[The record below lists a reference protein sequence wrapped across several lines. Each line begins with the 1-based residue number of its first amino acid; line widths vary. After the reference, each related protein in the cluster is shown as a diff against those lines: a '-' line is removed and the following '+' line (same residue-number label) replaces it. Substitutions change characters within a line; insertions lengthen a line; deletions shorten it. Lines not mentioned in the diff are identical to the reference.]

1 MKYTRHTTAPQIQA
15 LEYETVSR
23 ELKVFL
29 TRILLEKISDPEN
42 SEMSLIRK
50 NHIINI
56 SHNIQGKEIF
66 VLECDDWGHFEPPI
80 HAWHDGEFHLI
91 FRRLDTPQFI
101 EFTGDLIE
109 QEYISVD
116 WINGLLEKEG
126 SSFRY
131 NNKEE
136 KLRIDVLSIKEME
149 DLIQAASAEGSAP
162 SPHDNIRVLISRA
175 EDARKNNDASGIVHA
190 CASIFETLAKDVIGD
205 PKIENQTLAGF
216 FSKYRTESNLPAPVL
231 DYILDQFKKRN
242 SLPIA
247 GHGSTLAP
255 PAMTEM
261 EMVTLIEMTK
271 AFVSVEGRLAI
282 HNQKTG
288 IKR

>member
-1 MKYTRHTTAPQIQA
+1 MKYTRHLKATQTQA

-29 TRILLEKISDPEN
+29 TRVLLEKISDPEN

-50 NHIINI
+50 NKIINM
-56 SHNIQGKEIF
+56 SLNIQGEKIF

-80 HAWHDGEFHLI
+80 YAWHDGEFHLV

-101 EFTGDLIE
+101 EFVGDLIE
-109 QEYISVD
+109 QNYFSVKP
-116 WINGLLEKEG
+116 INALLEKEG

-131 NNKEE
+131 NNEKE

-149 DLIQAASAEGSAP
+149 ELIQATKADGSAP
-162 SPHDNIRVLISRA
+162 APHDNIRVLLSRA
-175 EDARKNNDASGIVHA
+175 EDARKNKDASGVLHA

-205 PKIENQTLAGF
+205 PNLENQTLGGF
-216 FSKYRTESNLPAPVL
+216 FSKYRKESNLPDPVL
-231 DYILDQFKKRN
+231 DYILDQYKKRN

-255 PAMTEM
+255 PAMTEK

-282 HNQKTG
+282 HNQKSG
-288 IKR
+288 LKK